1 MENTTEPGSFEDISS
16 LMFEAP
22 VEPEAEAAAA
32 PVQEQTEA
40 AEEAVAEA
48 AEVEAEPEAV
58 EATAEPEQEADEV
71 GVQDAQITENN
82 DETHEEPLYSVK
94 VDGEMRDVPLDE
106 LLRGYSGQEYV
117 QKGMKEAASLKDE
130 AQNAYQVLQDELRAV
145 QGLRSRME
153 NGDVIARPEAPKPEM
168 YQNDPISYME
178 AKMEYDG
185 KLDAYE
191 ADMQRLTKLNRVE
204 QVRMDKAHQAR
215 LAQEHDI
222 LVKRIP
228 DLADPE
234 KAPALKKRMIAAG
247 QNYYGFTE
255 QEMMGQTDARVLSVF
270 HDAMVYRNQKAALAQ
285 VKPAKSKPV
294 IKPGTART
302 EATSKTKQRQSAKT
316 RMQRN
321 GGDMDSVVNF
331 LLS

>member
-1 MENTTEPGSFEDISS
+1 MENTTEPGSFEDVSS

-22 VEPEAEAAAA
+22 VEQEAEAATA
-32 PVQEQTEA
+32 PAQEQTEA

-48 AEVEAEPEAV
+48 TEVEAEPEVV
-58 EATAEPEQEADEV
+58 EAATEPEQEADEV
-71 GVQDAQITENN
+71 DAQEAQTTENN

-94 VDGEMRDVPLDE
+94 VDGEMRDVPLGE

-117 QKGMKEAASLKDE
+117 QKGMKEAAALKDE
-130 AQNAYQVLQDELRAV
+130 AQNAYQVLQDELKAV

-153 NGDVIARPEAPKPEM
+153 NGDVIAKPEAPNPDLF
-168 YQNDPISYME
+168 QGDPLGYME

-185 KLDAYE
+185 KLDAYQ
-191 ADMQRLTKLNRVE
+191 ADMQRLTKLNQVE
-204 QVRMDKAHQAR
+204 QMRMEKAHQAR

-234 KAPALKKRMIAAG
+234 KAPALKRRMIEAG

-255 QEMMGQTDARVLSVF
+255 QEMMGQTDARLLSAL
-270 HDAMVYRNQKAALAQ
+270 HDAMVYRDQKAALGQ

-302 EATSKTKQRQSAKT
+302 ETTSKAKQRQSAKA